1 MPLHEIE
8 EILDALEVDDQESDA
23 TKVIEVEEVVLAVGQ
38 EPKSEPNKRRTMKIC
53 GKIDVCRHIIFVPYR
68 GHTQQA
74 GRVCSMEL

>member
-38 EPKSEPNKRRTMKIC
+38 EPKSEPNKRRTVKIC
-53 GKIDVCRHIIFVPYR
+53 GKIGKIDVLILIDSGSVGTFISDKL
-68 GHTQQA
+68 A
-74 GRVCSMEL
+74 